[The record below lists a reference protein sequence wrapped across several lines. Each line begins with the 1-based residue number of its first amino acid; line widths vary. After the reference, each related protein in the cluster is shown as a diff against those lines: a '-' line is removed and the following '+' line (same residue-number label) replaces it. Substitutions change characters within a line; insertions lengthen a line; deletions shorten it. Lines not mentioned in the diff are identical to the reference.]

1 MHLPIGQKIRSIKD
15 AAIKTLKK
23 IPPSIPNALYGA
35 ILGVL
40 GTLFVKGYFKPKLF
54 VQVAYTNSVTFRQ
67 QDQPPRFVALLLDRL
82 PNGEAQVVA
91 PRTITFK
98 SERDFSRVQ
107 GGSQIMKVL
116 LLNSGQATAKRIRI
130 GLVMGNDWKLAASPN
145 VEITSDKAIESAVPP
160 YHIIEIARLT
170 SGELA
175 VLTVTGS
182 CGCSSSVTTHAAK
195 PDALF
200 IPTEKQQEGYA
211 PILFIT
217 DEDGSAVDENAI
229 SMKNALEQERLNV
242 PNANVGFRAEGLR
255 PKPGVSPDIQPIE
268 HFTFDVEHKDK
279 DGKTQT
285 TTLSTDRPI
294 KFEF

>member
-1 MHLPIGQKIRSIKD
+1 MFRSHTPI
-15 AAIKTLKK
+15 
-23 IPPSIPNALYGA
+23 PSL
-35 ILGVL
+35 
-40 GTLFVKGYFKPKLF
+40 
-54 VQVAYTNSVTFRQ
+54 SV
-67 QDQPPRFVALLLDRL
+67 
-82 PNGEAQVVA
+82 
-91 PRTITFK
+91 
-98 SERDFSRVQ
+98 S
-107 GGSQIMKVL
+107 
-116 LLNSGQATAKRIRI
+116 
-130 GLVMGNDWKLAASPN
+130 
-145 VEITSDKAIESAVPP
+145 